1 MKKSKKIIIIIML
14 VICLISIFILL
25 SLLKGEEQ
33 SEEARE
39 ELELEQDIS
48 NLTDNAFIEVDS
60 YNIYYSV
67 DNILNQYIGYL
78 KNINGDEQ
86 FDWERLGISEEE
98 AISAIKEEG
107 TKSIYSAL
115 DEQYIE
121 SCNISENNIIAI
133 AEELKQNG
141 NYDENI
147 NYSLRIEEMYMAE
160 ISTDIV
166 IVLVNANIND
176 KDFNWIVKLDLQNST
191 YSMFG
196 QEYIDEYNY
205 SKDMDISNIDISTNS
220 IENNE
225 YNLFTY
231 MDVTTDYI
239 VTQYFSDFKDRMLND
254 TEYSYELINEE
265 YREKKYGN
273 YNNYE
278 NYVNNNYYEIQA
290 ASISK
295 YLVNNYEN
303 YTEYVCVD
311 QNGKYYI
318 FREENM
324 LKYNVILDTYTIDL
338 QDFKDKYYAGDEQ
351 VKVGMNIEKIIEA
364 VNTKD
369 YSYVYNKMD
378 ETFRNNNFGSI
389 ESFEEYIRNNFYEYN
404 EVEYTSFT
412 NEGDTYIYTIEI
424 KNAKDEGADIKNCT
438 IIMKLLEDSNFVMS
452 FNMG

>member
-1 MKKSKKIIIIIML
+1 ML

-303 YTEYVCVD
+303 YTEYVCYD
-311 QNGKYYI
+311 NYGNFLIFDATAIKKYTV
-318 FREENM
+318 
-324 LKYNVILDTYTIDL
+324 KLDTYTIPTDK
-338 QDFKDKYYAGDEQ
+338 FKQQYDNGEIQTKVMMNVDKWVD
-351 VKVGMNIEKIIEA
+351 MLN
-364 VNTKD
+364 NRD
-369 YSYVYNKMD
+369 YTAAYNVLD
-378 ETFRNNNFGSI
+378 ETFRNNTFGS
-389 ESFEEYIRNNFYEYN
+389 EEAFEAYMRENYPLHYS
-404 EVEYTSFT
+404 VEYSTYKEEMNTFVQTIYLKDIT
-412 NEGDTYIYTIEI
+412 NQSTDS
-424 KNAKDEGADIKNCT
+424 KQLT
-438 IIMKLLEDSNFVMS
+438 IIMQLKDNYDFVMS
-452 FNMG
+452 FS